1 MPCDGV
7 TVLPPV
13 ALKSGT
19 WEELSR
25 DLERTKAALERFF
38 EKRRISARVAAGRAL
53 IEVLVAQGRIV
64 IDQRGVACA
73 SGTPDSVAA
82 ELQKLLDDLAG
93 YMRQDRVRQA
103 VAKVAAVEGSRMAG
117 RNLVINVRL

>member
-7 TVLPPV
+7 TVLPPI

-38 EKRRISARVAAGRAL
+38 EKRRISTRVVAGRAL

-64 IDQRGVACA
+64 IDSRGVACA

-82 ELQKLLDDLAG
+82 ELRGFLDDLAG
-93 YMRQDRVRQA
+93 YMRQDRIKQA
-103 VAKVAAVEGSRMAG
+103 VAKVAAVEGVSRSG
-117 RNLVINVRL
+117 KNLVLNVRL

>member
-19 WEELSR
+19 WEEISR
-25 DLERTKAALERFF
+25 DLERTRAALERFF
-38 EKRRISARVAAGRAL
+38 EKRRISARVVAGRAL
-53 IEVLVAQGRIV
+53 IEVLVPGGRIAV
-64 IDQRGVACA
+64 DRRGVACA
-73 SGTPDSVAA
+73 SGTADSVAA
-82 ELQKLLDDLAG
+82 ELQKFLGDLAG
-93 YMRQDRVRQA
+93 YMRQDRIKQA
-103 VAKVAAVEGSRMAG
+103 VSKVAAVEGSRMTG